1 MDKIGNSKL
10 PASLSVYLDL
20 LRVFAALLVMVS
32 HYPLTSA
39 TEKFLTSTN
48 FAYDAVVVFFVLS
61 GYVISYAATTL
72 ERSLKQFTINR
83 IARIMPVA
91 IAAVL
96 LSAAFYWAVGAER
109 VDLYG
114 DPALR
119 ARWPEMFLYALS
131 FTNQA
136 WTNNVVPFGNGPYW
150 SLAFE
155 VWCYAFYALIVFCR
169 GGSRVIAILL
179 LAVLLGSK
187 QVIILPMWLAGSMAY
202 HLSSRVEPKRVS
214 AWLLVL
220 LPVVVYGFI
229 QIPMP
234 RDWSYAYVG
243 SHVEALIGFGL
254 DGAANFGWGYIL
266 AILFSLHLFGVAA
279 VAQTMSLPEGNF
291 AVRSIRFLA
300 GYTFTLYLLH
310 MPLIK
315 FFMSIMGFTRSDYI
329 LSYELICYALTFICV
344 YVVGN
349 LVEHK
354 KYTYRRWVEA
364 GLDRLIPKLRGIG

>member
-1 MDKIGNSKL
+1 MDNIGNRKL
-10 PASLSVYLDL
+10 SASLSVYLDL

-32 HYPLTSA
+32 HYPLTLA
-39 TEKFLTSTN
+39 AEKFLTSTN

-72 ERSLKQFTINR
+72 ERSLKQFAINR

-96 LSAAFYWAVGAER
+96 LSAAFYWAVGSER

-119 ARWPEMFLYALS
+119 AYWPEMSVYALTFS
-131 FTNQA
+131 NQA

-155 VWCYAFYALIVFCR
+155 VWCYAFYALIIFCR
-169 GGSRVIAILL
+169 GGLRVIAILL
-179 LAVLLGSK
+179 LAALLGPK
-187 QVIILPMWLAGSMAY
+187 QIIILPMWLAGSMAY
-202 HLSSRVEPKRVS
+202 HISSRFEPNRVA
-214 AWLLVL
+214 AWILAL
-220 LPVVVYGFI
+220 LPVFVYGLI

-243 SHVEALIGFGL
+243 SHLEALIGFGL

-279 VAQTMSLPEGNF
+279 LAQTMTLSEGNF

-315 FFMSIMGFTRSDYI
+315 FFMSLMGAKRSDYI
-329 LSYELICYALTFICV
+329 LSYELICYALTLICV
-344 YVVGN
+344 YVIGN

-354 KYTYRRWVEA
+354 KYTYRKWVEA
-364 GLDRLIPKLRGIG
+364 GLNRLIPNPRALN